1 MPQEIVRTE
10 DVVACLDEKILTSS
24 DHPALGVIAGD
35 AYPFVLSQIE
45 TLICNP
51 GEKAAIDNALT
62 SPSSLNPVVLLN
74 DIQTYYPQADLGEL
88 KDAVNTPGD
97 LPLVGNTL
105 NDMRPVLSINAI
117 YRWDGANWVIF
128 IRTGTIDHTQLINQN
143 GDPNYQHITL
153 SELSSL
159 ISQSHDHANKI
170 ILDAITTLGSGII
183 ISNDER
189 SRLPTPDEKDALSGS
204 IYVPLTL
211 PSATNRYVT
220 SIDPR
225 LNTVKNPYI
234 TFGLL
239 GTSATYQGSDI
250 TDLQGALDA
259 IATGGSVPFI
269 NALEILPATYPLN
282 AGVNFEGIVW
292 SDPNPLLMEGLA
304 SRQAVLQ
311 LSPQPAGSAA
321 FLISSGVGQ
330 VTVRG
335 LTFQMDGTN
344 TIGALINRDNTTF
357 EDCTFTTATPP
368 PTPTNIIGIQINAN
382 NITIKRCVFNG
393 VLIQGISVAGDYCSI
408 EDCRFDLSNSLYPAI
423 SVSGNYCQ
431 VTSCTISQGTLSV
444 GAAAQDTI
452 FDKNRMTANTAFIDA
467 GINTRWLGGIPQDHQ
482 QAYIGRTR
490 TVGPVN
496 SHADFRGTSE
506 TPFLAALSDPYTT
519 EVEILEGTYTFL
531 NPVTV
536 PSGSAIKTVRNNAVT
551 ITGANCFILN
561 SSTAIDGIVFSIT
574 GASGITASGQ
584 SDIEIKDCLLTM
596 NGPDVAT
603 NYAINANSVSDFRV
617 THCQIM
623 GTRGIKLVGDT
634 RSKITHNL
642 FANTVYSTMTDAT
655 TIDLYY
661 GDNTEAGSVC
671 ALAGSNG
678 IVRGNLFL
686 GTLPTKLGTTD
697 TIWIGNYP
705 TTANNT
711 NGIDTISISANSF
724 LQPVLNTGAEIS
736 SFLGTSSIAFLE
748 TGTPTVVTSP
758 IYIGA
763 RIDRTQGYTVTL
775 TWTAAVFSGSVNW
788 EVTTVFRDRGSLVSD
803 FGTPTVISILSPRTH
818 LIVREEE
825 TITLSFTSSDYGY
838 GMGIDPTHVSL
849 MIRRIGDDPT
859 DTLPGIAYLTEA
871 TITLGRD

>member
-10 DVVACLDEKILTSS
+10 DVIECLDEKILTSS
-24 DHPALGVIAGD
+24 DHPALGVVIGD

-45 TLICNP
+45 TLICTP
-51 GEKAAIDNALT
+51 DQKSSIDNTLT
-62 SPSSLNPVVLLN
+62 PPSAINPIVLLN
-74 DIQTYYPQADLGEL
+74 DIQTYYPQADVGEF
-88 KDAVNTPGD
+88 KDAVDTLGD

-117 YRWDGANWVIF
+117 YRWDGSNWVAF

-159 ISQSHDHANKI
+159 LSQSHTHANKI
-170 ILDAITTLGSGII
+170 ILDAITALGSGII

-189 SRLPTPDEKDALSGS
+189 SRLPTSDEKDALSGS

-250 TDLQGALDA
+250 TDLQDALDA

-282 AGVNFEGIVW
+282 AGVNYEGIVW
-292 SDPNPLLMEGLA
+292 ADPNPLRMEGLA
-304 SRQAVLQ
+304 SRQAVFQ

-321 FLISSGVGQ
+321 FLISSGAGQ

-335 LTFQMDGTN
+335 ITFQLG
-344 TIGALINRDNTTF
+344 GASTLGAVIARDNTTF
-357 EDCTFTTATPP
+357 EDCTFTTSTLPL
-368 PTPTNIIGIQINAN
+368 PTNVVGIQIIAN
-382 NITIKRCVFNG
+382 NVTIRRCVFNG
-393 VLIQGISVAGDYCSI
+393 VLIQGISVAGNYCSI
-408 EDCRFDLSNSLYPAI
+408 EDCHFDISNSLYPAI
-423 SVSGNYCQ
+423 SISGNYCQ

-452 FDKNRMTANTAFIDA
+452 FDKNRMTANTNFIDA
-467 GINTRWLGGIPQDHQ
+467 GINTRWLGGISQDHQ

-506 TPFLAALSDPYTT
+506 TPFMAALSDPYTT
-519 EVEILEGTYTFL
+519 EIEVLEGSYNFAG
-531 NPVTV
+531 PVTL
-536 PSGSAIKTVRNNAVT
+536 PAGSSLKTVRKNAVT
-551 ITGANCFILN
+551 ISGANCFILN
-561 SSTAIDGIVFSIT
+561 SSTKLDGIILNST
-574 GASGITASGQ
+574 GASGITATGA
-584 SDIEIKDCLLTM
+584 SDIEVKDCLLTM
-596 NGPDVAT
+596 NGPDVVT
-603 NYAINANSVSDFRV
+603 NYAINASSVFDFRV

-634 RSKITHNL
+634 RSKITQNL
-642 FANTVYSTMTDAT
+642 FANTVYSTVTDVT
-655 TIDLYY
+655 TTDLYY
-661 GDNTEAGSVC
+661 ADNTEAGSVC
-671 ALAGSNG
+671 ALAGSDG

-697 TIWIGNYP
+697 TLWVGNYP
-705 TTANNT
+705 TTANNS
-711 NGIDTISISANSF
+711 NGIDTILVSANSF

-748 TGTPTVVTSP
+748 TGTPTIVTSP

-763 RIDRTQGYTVTL
+763 RIARSQGYTVTL

-788 EVTTVFRDRGSLVSD
+788 EVTAVFRDRGSLVSD
-803 FGTPTVISILSPRTH
+803 FGTPTVISSLSPRTH
-818 LIVREEE
+818 LTVREEE
-825 TITLSFTSSDYGY
+825 SLSVSFTSSDYGY

-871 TITLGRD
+871 TITFGRD